1 MNIPPPSAS
10 SGSGGSPP
18 DDGDHDTRS
27 APHIVA
33 GDAETTDRAAPARGR
48 APRDHTADAGNGVRR
63 RAKVRFDDIDIA
75 IIDQLQ
81 HDSKITNAK
90 LAKRVGISPPSTLE
104 RVKKLEQSGII
115 TGYVARIDPAAVGKS
130 MSAIVS
136 ITLREHGE
144 DRLREFARSVAA
156 LDEVRGVYH
165 TAGDED
171 FFLRV
176 VVSDMSQYED
186 FVVRKLSAI
195 ANIGRI
201 RTSFCLSVVKEET
214 AVPLDALGDR
224 DDAATAADR

>member
-1 MNIPPPSAS
+1 MTHGPDDLDRSKSNSAPAPRP
-10 SGSGGSPP
+10 GPDPASPP
-18 DDGDHDTRS
+18 DPAT
-27 APHIVA
+27 P
-33 GDAETTDRAAPARGR
+33 TDSDSPDSPDSSDPPDPPDPADQHAAPAPPDGARKR
-48 APRDHTADAGNGVRR
+48 PR
-63 RAKVRFDDIDIA
+63 VRFDEIDIA
-75 IIDQLQ
+75 ILDQLQ
-81 HDSKITNAK
+81 RDSKITNAK

-115 TGYVARIDPAAVGKS
+115 RRYVAIVDPASVGKG

-144 DRLREFARSVAA
+144 DRLRAFADAVAK
-156 LDEVRGVYH
+156 LEEVRGVYH

-176 VVSDMSQYED
+176 AVTDMSQYED

-195 ANIGRI
+195 KNIGRI

-214 AVPLDALGDR
+214 AVPLDAVGD
-224 DDAATAADR
+224 